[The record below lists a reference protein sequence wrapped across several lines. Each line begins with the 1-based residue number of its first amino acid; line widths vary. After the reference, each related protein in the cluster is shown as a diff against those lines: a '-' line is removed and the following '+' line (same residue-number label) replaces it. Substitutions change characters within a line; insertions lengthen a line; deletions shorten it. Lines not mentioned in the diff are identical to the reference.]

1 MTRIDEWRR
10 SCSALRGD
18 HAEEGRRITMDLRT
32 KYDQA
37 IQVAKSLRMDGSAV
51 EKDGKLHFHGTVKSE
66 DEKNQI
72 WTALKTVPDYQT
84 EVMADIKVAPQA
96 AAAGAGAGA
105 GAQATAAAARTYT
118 VQAGDTLSG
127 IAKQHLGDASKYTKI
142 FEANRDVLSDPDRIK
157 PGQVLKIPT

>member
-1 MTRIDEWRR
+1 
-10 SCSALRGD
+10 
-18 HAEEGRRITMDLRT
+18 MDLRT

-72 WTALKTVPDYQT
+72 WNALKTVPDYQS
-84 EVMADIKVAPQA
+84 EVMADIKVVPQAA

-105 GAQATAAAARTYT
+105 GAQATGGAAGRTYT

-127 IAKQHLGDASKYTKI
+127 IAKQHLGDANKYTKI
-142 FEANRDVLSDPDRIK
+142 FEANRDVLSDPDKIK
-157 PGQVLKIPT
+157 PGQVLKIPQ

>member
-1 MTRIDEWRR
+1 
-10 SCSALRGD
+10 
-18 HAEEGRRITMDLRT
+18 MDLRT

-51 EKDGKLHFHGTVKSE
+51 EKEGKLHFHGTVKSE

-72 WTALKTVPDYQT
+72 WNALKAVPDYQR
-84 EVMADIKVAPQA
+84 EVMADIKVVPQA
-96 AAAGAGAGA
+96 AATAAAGAGAGA
-105 GAQATAAAARTYT
+105 GAQATAGRTYT

-142 FEANRDVLSDPDRIK
+142 FEANRDVLSDPDKIK
-157 PGQVLKIPT
+157 PGQVLKLPS

>member
-1 MTRIDEWRR
+1 
-10 SCSALRGD
+10 
-18 HAEEGRRITMDLRT
+18 MDLRT

-51 EKDGKLHFHGTVKSE
+51 EKEGKLHFNGTVKSE

-72 WTALKTVPDYQT
+72 WNALKAVPDYQR
-84 EVMADIKVAPQA
+84 EVLADIKVVPQA
-96 AAAGAGAGA
+96 TAAASAGAGAGA
-105 GAQATAAAARTYT
+105 GAQAGAAAGRTYT

-142 FEANRDVLSDPDRIK
+142 FEANRDVLSDPDKIK
-157 PGQVLKIPT
+157 PGQVLKIPS